1 MSTRTRLAST
11 ATGILALLLFANAD
25 GMDMNKSIKIDSGS
39 RSGGHSTVNGSI
51 TVGSEA
57 IVDGSISTVNGTIRI
72 DANARVRDAETVNGS
87 IRMADGVTVEDVSS
101 VNGSIRAGQNVVVE
115 GEISVVNGKIDL
127 DPGTRVAY
135 GVSNVNGEITITG
148 AEIGGSLSTVN
159 GDVMFTDNAALAGDL
174 VVEKPGG
181 WGWDRMR
188 KPKIVIGPG
197 ATVAGEL
204 VLEREVELFI
214 SDSASVGGV
223 SGEMSLDD
231 AVRFSGNRP

>member
-1 MSTRTRLAST
+1 MSTRSRVTSAV
-11 ATGILALLLFANAD
+11 AGVLALLLFALAH

-39 RSGGHSTVNGSI
+39 QTGGHSTVNGSI

-57 IVDGSISTVNGTIRI
+57 TVDGSVETVNGTIRI
-72 DANARVRDAETVNGS
+72 DDYARIRDAETVNGS
-87 IRMADGVTVEDVSS
+87 IRMADGVTADDVSS
-101 VNGSIRAGQNVVVE
+101 VNGSIRAGQNVVIE

-127 DPGTRVAY
+127 DPGTRVADD
-135 GVSNVNGEITITG
+135 VSNVNGEITITG
-148 AEIGGSLSTVN
+148 AEIGGNLSTVN
-159 GDVMFTDNAALAGDL
+159 GDVMFTDNSTLAGNL

-181 WGWDRMR
+181 WGWKNSR
-188 KPKIVIGPG
+188 KPRIVIGPG

-214 SDSASVGGV
+214 SETASVGGV
-223 SGEMSLDD
+223 SGEMSMED